1 MNEKRILIKVNEEKF
16 DNLKL
21 LVFKLYIKILDV
33 FHNVLLMWIENI
45 IIICILKN
53 EVFYLLLLNPQFLLS
68 SYIQENLYFINLNLI
83 IHPIINNFQI
93 LMLIRN
99 STYYHMNFTKFAKL
113 LQNQL
118 KINQLFFIYI
128 QLIFPFYPL
137 HYYLF

>member
-53 EVFYLLLLNPQFLLS
+53 EVFYLLLLNP
-68 SYIQENLYFINLNLI
+68 
-83 IHPIINNFQI
+83 
-93 LMLIRN
+93 
-99 STYYHMNFTKFAKL
+99 
-113 LQNQL
+113 
-118 KINQLFFIYI
+118 
-128 QLIFPFYPL
+128 
-137 HYYLF
+137 